1 MNDTHPVFKPQD
13 ETYNPNSFYWVSWHI
28 DQMVAQNWNIF
39 GDSIKKKWIAL
50 EKREDA
56 EQRARDA
63 KYRGKT
69 DEQARALSDEVTKD
83 AFARTEKL
91 FNEMKALEKQMEQT
105 IKAKGGKDD
114 SIAVLKQRFANQK
127 ADTAKTE
134 SVANGVVAT
143 DSNAK

>member
-1 MNDTHPVFKPQD
+1 MRLPAPKNCST
-13 ETYNPNSFYWVSWHI
+13 
-28 DQMVAQNWNIF
+28 
-39 GDSIKKKWIAL
+39 
-50 EKREDA
+50 
-56 EQRARDA
+56 
-63 KYRGKT
+63 
-69 DEQARALSDEVTKD
+69 
-83 AFARTEKL
+83 
-91 FNEMKALEKQMEQT
+91 EQT